1 MIASL
6 KKSFNAYSRR
16 PFLFVW
22 GSMLYIFMLITFL
35 FASMGIFLG
44 YFLFLSLF
52 GQELD
57 FEALSTLAVVGVI
70 GLLLLFFLNGI
81 NASLAM
87 TYYQALNS
95 KKNSVARF
103 YSYALDK
110 APTMFTIDMIR
121 NLLWLLLVGPALL
134 IYVEFLEGHEYMD
147 LLVGSYVLFM
157 TFVIHMFFT
166 PSLVI
171 AGAFDKGVYTSMR
184 YGLELWR
191 KKHIFFIGLYTL
203 FALTWL
209 FNFIPFIQIAS
220 LFFAYPVVYA
230 AMALIIDSNIK
241 IKEEE

>member
-1 MIASL
+1 LIASL
-6 KKSFNAYSRR
+6 KKAFNAYSRR

-22 GSMLYIFMLITFL
+22 GSLLYIFMLITFI
-35 FASMGIFLG
+35 FASVGIFLA
-44 YFLFLSLF
+44 YFMFLSMF

-57 FEALSTLAVVGVI
+57 FEALSTVAVAVVI

-81 NASLAM
+81 NASLAR
-87 TYYQALNS
+87 TYYQALNN

-103 YSYALDK
+103 YSYAIDK
-110 APTMFTIDMIR
+110 APTMFAIELVR
-121 NLLWLLLVGPALL
+121 NFIWLLLVAPAIL

-147 LLVGSYVLFM
+147 VLIGSYGFFM

-166 PSLVI
+166 PSFII

-184 YGLELWR
+184 YGIELWR

-203 FALTWL
+203 FAFTWV

-230 AMALIIDSNIK
+230 AMTLIIDNNVR
-241 IKEEE
+241 IKEEK